1 MAHVLAFERPVLE
14 LLSRIRE
21 LRSLAANQPRI
32 APELGRLEEKASRL
46 VREVYSA
53 LSPMDK
59 VLLSRHPSRPYALD
73 YIERLFTD
81 WVELYGDRRFSNDAA
96 IVGGLAKY
104 RGRSVLVIGHQKGRN
119 TKDNVRRN
127 FGMANPEGY
136 RKALRLYALAERF
149 RLPILTL
156 VDTPGAFPGIGAEER
171 GQSEA
176 IAACIEAMAKATVP
190 IVTTIIGEGGS
201 GGALALGVGNR
212 ILVLEFAY
220 YSVITP
226 EGCAAI
232 LWKDAAKAPEAA
244 ARLRVTA
251 PDLLTFGIVDR
262 IVAEPSGGAHHD
274 FDQAASLLDEA
285 LKGTLE
291 DLDGLTAEELR
302 ENRYQRFRHL
312 GAYVA

>member
-312 GAYVA
+312 GAYLA